1 MPDPKATVAEIVT
14 FRLAAGADPAAFLT
28 AAAAVEPML
37 RAGGDVIA
45 RTLSCDDDGLW
56 TDHITWTSMEAAKAT
71 AEKIMGDPIAAPMM
85 QMIDP
90 DGVQMRHAPIQYQQE

>member
-56 TDHITWTSMEAAKAT
+56 TDHITCAGCTT
-71 AEKIMGDPIAAPMM
+71 
-85 QMIDP
+85 P
-90 DGVQMRHAPIQYQQE
+90 DGRMGRLHAGNRAAAAAAT